1 MLISCVPGLYLGGNT
16 ASKGICIYYMMITNA
31 YLSMSPLSSSYNLTF
46 LREKKSLSYLL
57 CYYYTSALPRNL
69 KRRSLIPTSRHIIFD
84 FCISWVSKTGSKGN
98 SKRALAS
105 RPRTSWGH
113 VRGYCFFQ
121 EAHWLQLGSTNA
133 ERSEKKTDDD
143 LRCVAC
149 DANGRRRRRA

>member
-57 CYYYTSALPRNL
+57 CYYTSALPRNL